1 MSEFNPELLPYVG
14 NDLCVKVNMPYIR
27 YNGDVSME
35 PAYYNIIAVD
45 NATDTVYFTSIMAWI
60 IDELI
65 LNGRTEYYDDI
76 YDALK
81 RIETAPISEFDE
93 FTIYQPLELY
103 TTPELYEI
111 LETCEIIGDDD
122 TYYDDEDYFL

>member
-1 MSEFNPELLPYVG
+1 
-14 NDLCVKVNMPYIR
+14 MPYIR